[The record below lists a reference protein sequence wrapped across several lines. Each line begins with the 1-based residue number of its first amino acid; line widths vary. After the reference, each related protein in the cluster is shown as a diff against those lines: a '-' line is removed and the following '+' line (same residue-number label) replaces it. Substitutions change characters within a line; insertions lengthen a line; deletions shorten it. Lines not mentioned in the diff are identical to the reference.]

1 MDISE
6 VEGVLMEDIGGGS
19 GCVAGWS
26 GGASGGGS
34 WGLGC

>member
-6 VEGVLMEDIGGGS
+6 VEGVLMEDISGGP
-19 GCVAGWS
+19 GWS